1 MKLHELLVEG
11 KKQVDEAPMGTL
23 SGLANKAMAKLGSG
37 KAAGK
42 VDTGTVANQ
51 LKQEFANTYLKI
63 VDEEHIFGKTLNIY
77 HIKEITS
84 TERCTDWSLI
94 YHVKGTKLV
103 FSERDSYCRTLNPN
117 KDRLGFYEEELKEMI
132 KITKDEFKEYMN
144 KHSVIKSMLT
154 EILG

>member
-1 MKLHELLVEG
+1 MSRILEVIAKYDENLTIAQL
-11 KKQVDEAPMGTL
+11 KKAIESDKRIADQKEIDDL
-23 SGLANKAMAKLGSG
+23 
-37 KAAGK
+37 
-42 VDTGTVANQ
+42 NQ

-84 TERCTDWSLI
+84 TERCTDWSLV
-94 YHVKGTKLV
+94 YHVKGTKLS

-117 KDRLGFYEEELKEMI
+117 KDRFGFSEEELKEMI

-144 KHSVIKSMLT
+144 QHSVIKSMLT
-154 EILG
+154 NIIG

>member
-1 MKLHELLVEG
+1 MSRILEVIAKYDENLTIAQL
-11 KKQVDEAPMGTL
+11 KKAIESDKRIADQKEIDDL
-23 SGLANKAMAKLGSG
+23 
-37 KAAGK
+37 
-42 VDTGTVANQ
+42 NQ

-94 YHVKGTKLV
+94 YHVKGTKLS